1 MAKTTK
7 VSPTDQIE
15 TTLEH
20 YKDGLFSYTEMI
32 QGILNICTDEHIRM
46 AEDAKK
52 TLATLGYNTD
62 SIA

>member
-32 QGILNICTDEHIRM
+32 QGILNIRM

-52 TLATLGYNTD
+52 TPLATPLGYNTD

>member
-32 QGILNICTDEHIRM
+32 QGILNIRM